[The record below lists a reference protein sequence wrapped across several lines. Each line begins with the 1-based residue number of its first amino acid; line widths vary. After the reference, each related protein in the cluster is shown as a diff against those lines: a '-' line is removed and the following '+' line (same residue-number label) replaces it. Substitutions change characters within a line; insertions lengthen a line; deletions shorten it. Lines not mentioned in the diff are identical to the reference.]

1 MFQKSELTLNSIGGY
16 LVDRGETGSYWEST
30 LESSVI
36 KKFAAESRYKSVPVH
51 INGEAAGYGVI
62 QQCWFNLETGSIL
75 VKFLH
80 ESSNWYEEPLT
91 QPKRRREDRDHV
103 PA

>member
-1 MFQKSELTLNSIGGY
+1 MFQKIELTLNGIGGY
-16 LVDRGETGSYWEST
+16 LVDRGETGSYWEGT

-36 KKFAAESRYKSVPVH
+36 KKFQRYKSVPVH
-51 INGEAAGYGVI
+51 LMGEPAGYGVI

-80 ESSNWYEEPLT
+80 ESSTWDKEPLT
-91 QPKRRREDRDHV
+91 QPKRRREDRDPV